1 MTSATNRVG
10 RPTVTGGTTA
20 CVVAA
25 RLAAA
30 DATLRVLL
38 LEAGPTTYNDPSHT
52 EPLKYLSH
60 IAPDS
65 RTARFHVT
73 QPSAALGGRT
83 LTVPS
88 GQCLGGGGSINCAP
102 HVSCPLYELRPS
114 DLALGEFLAVM
125 MYARPSASD
134 YDDWE
139 TVYGNPGWGSKDLI
153 PLLKKVCVR
162 AVLGL
167 KLRGRRSRRIRFL
180 VGAPLTA
187 RTVPSESHLVVLS
200 RTSGSSPFK
209 LRGHSIQTVLRNR
222 MTQIRMI

>member
-1 MTSATNRVG
+1 MTEWALFSASNDAPQGVFNRTEEIDGGHQCLLLPRSARNTISLLQAVSRPQPPNVTSATNRVG

-102 HVSCPLYELRPS
+102 HVSSPLYELRPS
-114 DLALGEFLAVM
+114 DLALGELLAVM
-125 MYARPSASD
+125 MYIRKNHPSS
-134 YDDWE
+134 
-139 TVYGNPGWGSKDLI
+139 
-153 PLLKKVCVR
+153 
-162 AVLGL
+162 
-167 KLRGRRSRRIRFL
+167 
-180 VGAPLTA
+180 
-187 RTVPSESHLVVLS
+187 
-200 RTSGSSPFK
+200 
-209 LRGHSIQTVLRNR
+209 
-222 MTQIRMI
+222 